1 MGQKIVQQLLPA
13 LPQMPWP
20 TNPHTTPLGAQTYQ
34 VSMRKADDYAYEA
47 NPQPLAAA
55 LRVLQTGDSQPYAF
69 AGIAYVLI
77 TAARADDGSY
87 YQPGLDAALRWI
99 EKAQE
104 TAPDNLEINVLE
116 GLVYIHSHRLADA
129 RLILDYLTAQD
140 VAHPLLLRAEIAYW
154 AHQKNVPETVRW
166 YEKLMAQT
174 TTGLLRIALNS
185 QLADFYASVEEWAQA
200 IAAYQQSV
208 RVQPEDAVLWH
219 KLSLAYLATNDLDNA
234 AAANQKA
241 LSLSNLPAAQ
251 ETAAAIKSRQTPTS
265 RLRQLFN
272 R

>member
-34 VSMRKADDYAYEA
+34 VSLRKADEYASETE
-47 NPQPLAAA
+47 PQPLAAA

-77 TAARADDGSY
+77 AAAHADDGSY
-87 YQPGLDAALRWI
+87 YQPGLDAALQWI

-116 GLVYIHSHRLADA
+116 GLVYIHSDRLADA
-129 RLILDYLTAQD
+129 RLILDYLTTQD
-140 VAHPLLLRAEIAYW
+140 AAHPLLLRAEIAYW
-154 AHQKNVPETVRW
+154 ARQKNIPETVRW
-166 YEKLMAQT
+166 YKKLMSQT
-174 TTGLLRIALNS
+174 NTGLLRMALNS
-185 QLADFYASVEEWAQA
+185 QLADFYASVGEWEQA
-200 IAAYQQSV
+200 IAAYQQSA
-208 RVQPEDAVLWH
+208 RVQPEDARLWH
-219 KLSLAYLATNDLDNA
+219 KLSLAYLATDDLDNA
-234 AAANQKA
+234 AACNQKA

-251 ETAAAIKSRQTPTS
+251 ETQQEIKSRQNRTS
-265 RLRQLFN
+265 RLRNLFS